1 VGLEGQGRES
11 RISWLYVVILFALCG
26 VLAVLQYGWIDDVSI
41 AARDRMH
48 ATLQSSLNRLSTDFN
63 NQIAAAVR
71 ALVSVHPPRQPEQA
85 EAEIAARYVQW
96 KASRQGQMF
105 RGVGIVTRLEG
116 MPILRVPDARDGHL
130 REAEWPENWIPIRN
144 RIDFMAMREPRAFRP
159 HPDDQGTVF
168 EIPMFP
174 GPPEEGAPGRSV
186 WLVFE
191 LDEKYAADSFLPE
204 FVQRH
209 LGTDYQVEVVS
220 NMDRSNI
227 IFRSD
232 PGIEIARTADASVA
246 LFDIPP
252 DLIRPHAGPGEF
264 GRRGP
269 GPGPGLGLGQG
280 PRNLA
285 MGRWRLFVRHHAGS
299 LEAVVA
305 QTRNRNLAVTGGLLL
320 LVIASAFALLRFT
333 QRARRLAQLQM
344 DFVAGVSH
352 ELRTP
357 LTVINT
363 AAYNLQGPLARNPEQ
378 VSRYGTLIRQES
390 ERLKELVEQVLSF
403 AGMKAGKVIHE
414 TQPLSVEEVID
425 ASVEGVHCAVEKNIE
440 PGLPYVEGD
449 ARALQH
455 ALQNLLSNAVKYGTA
470 ESSWIGVSAIKTEEG
485 GRPIV
490 EIRVADRGPGIPRDE
505 QAYIFDPF
513 FRGKRAVQDQIH
525 GSGLGLSLVKKI
537 VAAHGGSVSVH
548 SEEGRGTEF
557 VVRLPAAA
565 DVYQDEFANTTG
577 RR

>member
-1 VGLEGQGRES
+1 MELEGQGRES
-11 RISWLYVVILFALCG
+11 RISWLFVVILFALCG

-71 ALVSVHPPRQPEQA
+71 ALVSVHPPLQPAQA
-85 EAEIAARYVQW
+85 EAEVAARYPQW
-96 KASRQGQMF
+96 KATRQGQMF
-105 RGVGIVTRLEG
+105 RGVGMVTRRDGAL
-116 MPILRVPDARDGHL
+116 ILRVPDARDGHL
-130 REAEWPENWIPIRN
+130 RETERPEHWIPIRD
-144 RIDFMAMREPRAFRP
+144 RIDFMPMREPRAFRP
-159 HPDDQGTVF
+159 PRPEDQGTVF

-174 GPPEEGAPGRSV
+174 GPPGEGPPGGLV

-209 LGTDYQVEVVS
+209 LGTDYQVEVAS

-232 PGIEIARTADASVA
+232 PGIEIARSADASVA

-252 DLIRPHAGPGEF
+252 DLLRPHGGPGEP

-269 GPGPGLGLGQG
+269 GPGLGMG

-285 MGRWRLFVRHHAGS
+285 MGRWRLSVRHHAGS

-305 QTRNRNLAVTGGLLL
+305 RTRTRNLAVTGGLLL

-363 AAYNLQGPLARNPEQ
+363 AAYNLQGAVARNPEQ

-414 TQPLSVEEVID
+414 TQLLSVEEVID
-425 ASVEGVHCAVEKNIE
+425 ASVEGAHCTVEKNIE
-440 PGLPYVEGD
+440 PELPHVAGD
-449 ARALQH
+449 FRALQH
-455 ALQNLLSNAVKYGTA
+455 ALQNLLSNAVKYGTV
-470 ESSWIGVSAIKTEEG
+470 ENSWIGVSAVRAVDG

-513 FRGKRAVQDQIH
+513 FRGKRAVQDQVH

-557 VVRLPAAA
+557 LVRLPAAA

>member
-1 VGLEGQGRES
+1 M
-11 RISWLYVVILFALCG
+11 VILFALCG

-71 ALVSVHPPRQPEQA
+71 ALVSVHPPLQPAQA
-85 EAEIAARYVQW
+85 EAEVAARYPQW
-96 KASRQGQMF
+96 KATRQGQMF
-105 RGVGIVTRLEG
+105 RGVGMVTRRDGAL
-116 MPILRVPDARDGHL
+116 ILRVPDARDGHL
-130 REAEWPENWIPIRN
+130 RETEWPEHWIPIRD
-144 RIDFMAMREPRAFRP
+144 RIDFMPMREPRAFRP
-159 HPDDQGTVF
+159 PRPEDQGTVF

-174 GPPEEGAPGRSV
+174 GPPGEGPPDGLV

-191 LDEKYAADSFLPE
+191 LDEKYAADSLLPE

-209 LGTDYQVEVVS
+209 LGTDYQVEVAS

-232 PGIEIARTADASVA
+232 PGIEIARSADASVA

-252 DLIRPHAGPGEF
+252 DLLRPHGGPGEP

-269 GPGPGLGLGQG
+269 GPGLGMG

-285 MGRWRLFVRHHAGS
+285 MGRWRLSVRHHAGS

-305 QTRNRNLAVTGGLLL
+305 RTRTRNLAVTGGLLL

-363 AAYNLQGPLARNPEQ
+363 AAYNLQGAVARNPEQ

-403 AGMKAGKVIHE
+403 AGMKAGKVIYE

-425 ASVEGVHCAVEKNIE
+425 ASIEGAHCVVEKSIE
-440 PGLPYVEGD
+440 PGLPFVAGD
-449 ARALQH
+449 SRALQH

-470 ESSWIGVSAIKTEEG
+470 ESSWIGVSALKTVDG
-485 GRPIV
+485 DRPIV

-557 VVRLPAAA
+557 VVRLSAAA